1 MRRMSLAVLSLF
13 LVGIVVENAAF
24 DARLLCN
31 EYGAAGVCKFLDN
44 QSADVVYVDPE
55 SEITYGW
62 FSPDLPYR
70 KMDLLTEDVTNVV
83 SDRYVVFDSQK
94 YHMYQAS
101 VEHVSGLEQ
110 YCLANGEVVFEAANM
125 TTMWR
130 EFLMDGTQANSPMEM
145 LQSIA
150 SASLDDITSIRVY
163 RMNAEQ

>member
-1 MRRMSLAVLSLF
+1 
-13 LVGIVVENAAF
+13 
-24 DARLLCN
+24 
-31 EYGAAGVCKFLDN
+31 
-44 QSADVVYVDPE
+44 
-55 SEITYGW
+55 
-62 FSPDLPYR
+62 
-70 KMDLLTEDVTNVV
+70 
-83 SDRYVVFDSQK
+83 
-94 YHMYQAS
+94 MYQAS